1 MKSIQHI
8 YLVFLLTVVI
18 LSGCELDNFEPPS
31 STLTGQVVYNDTPL
45 GLRSDG
51 VQLELWQ
58 YGYDDFEKIPVFVA
72 QDGSFSAELFDG
84 DYKLVL
90 LRGNGPWLEREDS
103 IDVNLNG
110 SAEIDVAVNPY
121 YIIEDENISGSGNMV
136 NATFS
141 VEGVNPVL
149 GVEYVSLYIGESM
162 IVDEV
167 RKEGEM
173 ILPGAEVTLGTPLN
187 LSAEI
192 PASISGKGYVFARVG
207 VKTAGVEEMLYS
219 QVQKIEL

>member
-8 YLVFLLTVVI
+8 YIVFLLAVVT

-31 STLTGQVVYNDTPL
+31 STLTGQIVYNDAPL

-121 YIIEDENISGSGNMV
+121 YIIGDENISGSGNMV

-173 ILPGAEVTLGTPLN
+173 ILPGAEVEVGTPLN

>member
-8 YLVFLLTVVI
+8 YIVFLLAVVT

-31 STLTGQVVYNDTPL
+31 STLTGQIVYNDAPL

-72 QDGSFSAELFDG
+72 QDGSFSAELFNG

-141 VEGVNPVL
+141 VEEVNPVL

-167 RKEGEM
+167 RNEGEM
-173 ILPGAEVTLGTPLN
+173 ILPGAEVEVGTPLN
-187 LSAEI
+187 LSVEI